1 MEMFGMK
8 RFVKVLFCFSLLLSV
23 VMVAAD
29 FCYSLVIRNANEGNM
44 EIWKEVF
51 DGEASADILLS
62 GDSRVNTDCYPP
74 VIDSLTG
81 LECYAAGVI
90 GHHFTVQ
97 RLRYDMYS
105 EFNRKPSL
113 LIQFVDN
120 RLFHPLVTYDS
131 KQFLPWM
138 WKPKFLSSFPWDF
151 SFSSFMMFVPWLRY
165 HGCRLS
171 EMSWRGKATLRG
183 FFTYDLNHDFSRLPE
198 EKLSFYKNKK
208 NEDMFHSF
216 LSEVKSEGI
225 KIVLVLAPMYEG
237 SSFDQELLDKIRMP
251 FISISEEFGVP
262 LLDYLDWPLCGD
274 KSLFLDSVHLNLK
287 GARIFSSQ
295 LARDLVEM
303 EIIPVENK

>member
-1 MEMFGMK
+1 MK
-8 RFVKVLFCFSLLLSV
+8 RFVKELFCFSLLLSV
-23 VMVAAD
+23 VLVAAD

-44 EIWKEVF
+44 EIWKEVME
-51 DGEASADILLS
+51 GKASADILVS

-81 LECYAAGVI
+81 LKSYAAGVM

-105 EFNRKPSL
+105 EFNERPSI

-120 RLFHPLVTYDS
+120 WLFYPLTDFDC

-138 WKPKFLSSFPWDF
+138 WNPKFLSAFPWEF
-151 SFSSFMMFVPWLRY
+151 SFSSVMMFVPWFRY
-165 HGCRLS
+165 HGCLLS
-171 EMSWRGKATLRG
+171 ELTWNGKATNRG

-198 EKLSFYKNKK
+198 EKLPFYKNKK
-208 NEDMFHSF
+208 NEEMFHSF

-251 FISISEEFGVP
+251 FISISEEFGAP